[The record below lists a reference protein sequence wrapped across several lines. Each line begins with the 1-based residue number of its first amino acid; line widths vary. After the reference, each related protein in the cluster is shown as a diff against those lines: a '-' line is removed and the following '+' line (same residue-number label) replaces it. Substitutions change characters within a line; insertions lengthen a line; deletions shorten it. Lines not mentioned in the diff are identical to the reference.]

1 MTSHLRVYLVVS
13 LTLTMEFSM
22 NLSKIFLA
30 SSVITLAVVA
40 AGCTSTKKTDSA
52 EKAKPVEVTSE
63 PAAKVAT
70 ENPESTFKTIYFDF
84 NKYDIRSDQKEE
96 AMKIAETLKASPN
109 IQIQIQGNT
118 DDRGSPEYNMALGQ
132 RRAQS
137 LKNFLIANGVQ
148 NTIETISYGKERPV
162 AQGQSEEAWAK
173 NRRDD
178 VIRTK

>member
-1 MTSHLRVYLVVS
+1 
-13 LTLTMEFSM
+13 MEFPM
-22 NLSKIFLA
+22 KLSKIFLA
-30 SSVITLAVVA
+30 SSVISLVVVA
-40 AGCTSTKKTDSA
+40 AGCNSTKKTDSA
-52 EKAKPVEVTSE
+52 EKPKPVEVTSE

-70 ENPESTFKTIYFDF
+70 ENPESNFKTVYFDF
-84 NKYDIRSDQKEE
+84 NKYDIRADQKED
-96 AMKIAETLKASPN
+96 AMQIAEVLKTSPT

-118 DDRGSPEYNMALGQ
+118 DDRGSTEYNMALGQ

-178 VIRTK
+178 VVRMK